1 MEGYLIHLMMR
12 SKKLTHT
19 SIKTDTLPRRQLTL
33 IKLLIDT
40 FGITRSLH
48 PEVTSRPKNRGKE
61 QQKVTKQRE
70 MNGAGREATE

>member
-19 SIKTDTLPRRQLTL
+19 SIKTDSLPRRQLTL

-48 PEVTSRPKNRGKE
+48 PESPPVQGIEAKNNK
-61 QQKVTKQRE
+61 KVTKQRE
-70 MNGAGREATE
+70 VNGAGREVTE